1 MANEQTLRE
10 YLKRVTADLHR
21 TRRRV
26 EELQSGA
33 LEPIAIVGMACPA
46 ARRHRLAGA
55 ALGDGGRGPGHDLR
69 VPRGPGLGHRVPARS
84 QR

>member
-33 LEPIAIVGMACPA
+33 LEPIAIVGMAC
-46 ARRHRLAGA
+46 RLPGGIDSPERLWETVAG
-55 ALGDGGRGPGHDLR
+55 GPGHDLR